1 MTKGKKYDFRIKQM
15 DAFWTVEIIRKATSK
30 KTIVSKRQSGFT
42 SEAEAQE
49 WGQKELKAF
58 LQNLHEQNKRRS
70 LQKEQKSIQ

>member
-1 MTKGKKYDFRIKQM
+1 MIKGKKYDFRINQM
-15 DAFWTVEIIRKATSK
+15 DASWTVEIIRNVTSK

>member
-1 MTKGKKYDFRIKQM
+1 MIKGKKYDFRINQM
-15 DAFWTVEIIRKATSK
+15 DASWTVEIIRKVTSK

>member
-1 MTKGKKYDFRIKQM
+1 MIKGKKYDFRINQM
-15 DAFWTVEIIRKATSK
+15 DASWTVEIIRKVTSK

-58 LQNLHEQNKRRS
+58 LQNLHEQNKRLS
-70 LQKEQKSIQ
+70 LIHI